1 MLLSKTN
8 LNIILANNKGILAN
22 LLRENKL
29 TGIIIIM
36 KNKKLI
42 MTVRLILKFN
52 YDNNTQNYKQ

>member
-36 KNKKLI
+36 KKKKLI